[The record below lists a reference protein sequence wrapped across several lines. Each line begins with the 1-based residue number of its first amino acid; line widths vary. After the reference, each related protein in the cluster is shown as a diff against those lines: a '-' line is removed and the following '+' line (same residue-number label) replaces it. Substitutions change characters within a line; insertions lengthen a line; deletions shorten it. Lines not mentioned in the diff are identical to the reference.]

1 MRVLI
6 VDDHRLVRDGIKWM
20 LADAPEVEV
29 VGEASSGQELL
40 RLLEDG
46 VELDVI
52 LLDIRMPGMSGLE
65 VLQALAGL
73 DETPPVLMLSMY
85 DEPGLVRQ
93 AVALGAAGYLKK
105 SAGRD
110 DLLRA
115 IATVGSGMAF
125 LQGELAGPVIA
136 SMSDTGAEPT
146 TLTDADRQILKL
158 MSSGLGNREIAA
170 EIGRT
175 EGAVRTALQDLF
187 RRLDVHSRSEAVA
200 VALRLGAID

>member
-1 MRVLI
+1 VRVLI